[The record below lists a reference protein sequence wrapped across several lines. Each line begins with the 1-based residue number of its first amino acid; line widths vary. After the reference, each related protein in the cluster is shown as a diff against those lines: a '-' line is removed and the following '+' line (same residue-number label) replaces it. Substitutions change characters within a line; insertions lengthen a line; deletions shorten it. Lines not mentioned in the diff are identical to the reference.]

1 MNILAAVDFSG
12 FTEPILA
19 AVERIAAVLPETRV
33 WLLHVAEPNPS
44 FVGYEAG
51 PTVVRDQVAAEY
63 REERQRLQGYADG
76 LRRSGR
82 EVTPL
87 VVQGAIAET
96 ILAQAAALDVQLII
110 MGSHGHGTIAELIV
124 GGVSKVVLRKAACP
138 VLIIPPGVARR
149 QEVARPSAPAP

>member
-1 MNILAAVDFSG
+1 MNILAAVDFSA

-19 AVERIAAVLPETRV
+19 AVERIAAVVPETKI
-33 WLLHVAEPNPS
+33 WLLHVAEPDPS

-51 PTVVRDQVAAEY
+51 PAVVRDQVAAEY
-63 REERQRLQGYADG
+63 REERRRLQGYADG

-82 EVTPL
+82 DVSTL

-96 ILAQAAALDVQLII
+96 ILAEADALDVQLIV
-110 MGSHGHGTIAELIV
+110 MGSHGYGTIAELIV

-138 VLIIPPGVARR
+138 VLIIPPALAR
-149 QEVARPSAPAP
+149 QLMSG

>member
-1 MNILAAVDFSG
+1 MNILAAVDFSA

-19 AVERIAAVLPETRV
+19 AVERIAAVVPETKI
-33 WLLHVAEPNPS
+33 WLLHVAEPDPS

-51 PTVVRDQVAAEY
+51 PAVVRDQVAAEY
-63 REERQRLQGYADG
+63 REERRRLQGYADG

-82 EVTPL
+82 DVSTL

-96 ILAQAAALDVQLII
+96 ILAEADALDVQLIV
-110 MGSHGHGTIAELIV
+110 MGSHGYGTIAVPVV

-138 VLIIPPGVARR
+138 VLIIPPALARAER
-149 QEVARPSAPAP
+149 V

>member
-1 MNILAAVDFSG
+1 MNILAAVDFSA

-19 AVERIAAVLPETRV
+19 AVERIAAVVPETKI
-33 WLLHVAEPNPS
+33 WLLHVAEPDPS

-51 PTVVRDQVAAEY
+51 PAVVRDQVAAEY
-63 REERQRLQGYADG
+63 REERRRLQGYADG

-82 EVTPL
+82 DVSTL

-96 ILAQAAALDVQLII
+96 ILAEADALDVQLIV
-110 MGSHGHGTIAELIV
+110 MGSHGYGTIAELIV

-138 VLIIPPGVARR
+138 VLIIPPALARAER
-149 QEVARPSAPAP
+149 V